1 MRAVY
6 LTGEDFYLRAMVL
19 EDKNHAAS
27 WFKPPFPID
36 AFAAEAMLK
45 DAHAKGWDEPDV
57 LFLAVVRAS
66 DDEIIGGVAIE
77 DQARR
82 TAYLNIYSAP
92 SLDEGEIWRA
102 RVLEVVIPWLRDE
115 LEVLVTRVEIPE
127 DEQVML
133 AAAERLGLIP
143 AIRLR
148 EAQARPG
155 HRVDILGYQA
165 LNPNIVVGEIN
176 A

>member
-6 LTGEDFYLRAMVL
+6 LTGEDFYLRAMIL
-19 EDKNHAAS
+19 EDKDHATN

-36 AFAAEAMLK
+36 AVAAEAILK
-45 DAHAKGWDEPDV
+45 EAHAKGWDEPDV

-92 SLDEGEIWRA
+92 SLDDGESWRA
-102 RVLEVVIPWLRDE
+102 RVLELVIPWLRDE
-115 LEVLVTRVEIPE
+115 LEILVTRVEIPE
-127 DEQVML
+127 DEKTML
-133 AAAERLGLIP
+133 ASAERLGMIP

-148 EAQARPG
+148 QAQARPG

-165 LNPNIVVGEIN
+165 LNPKISVGEID